1 MKERKLTPKQQAFV
15 IAYLETGNASE
26 AYRRSYDV
34 SRMKDAT
41 INNNASALL
50 KIDEIAESVAEVQK
64 QKIERAVMNRAQMLD
79 LLTDIA
85 TADNNAFSEIQL
97 RNCRHCW
104 GVDFKYRWHSEHE
117 YSRVLAETM
126 DRNDKA
132 QRDWQRNAELGA
144 KGPPPE
150 PAPLPNDEGGYGFR
164 PPHDPN
170 PECPYCLGEGIR
182 EVVFKDTRK
191 LGPKERRL
199 FAGVKMTKDGLE
211 VKTASQEH
219 AREVLRKEFGIGS
232 VQEKSAPAPGAI
244 IGVQTDKASVTI
256 VADPLEAARQYQQ
269 FMKGE

>member
-1 MKERKLTPKQQAFV
+1 MKLTPKQQSFV
-15 IAYLETGNASE
+15 IAYLETGNATE

-34 SRMKDAT
+34 SRMLDRT
-41 INNNASALL
+41 IQQRAYELL
-50 KIDEIAESVAEVQK
+50 KHSEISASVSTVQAKRVESAQ
-64 QKIERAVMNRAQMLD
+64 MNRQTMLN

-117 YSRVLAETM
+117 YSRVLAETI

-132 QRDWQRNAELGA
+132 QRDWQKNAELGA

-150 PAPLPNDEGGYGFR
+150 PEPLPNDEGGYGFR

-232 VQEKSAPAPGAI
+232 VQEKSVPAPGAI
-244 IGVQTDKASVTI
+244 IGVQADKASVTI

>member
-1 MKERKLTPKQQAFV
+1 MKLTPKQQSFV

-26 AYRRSYDV
+26 AYRRSYDC
-34 SRMKDAT
+34 SRMLAT
-41 INNNASALL
+41 TIGKNASELL
-50 KIDEIAESVAEVQK
+50 RNPLIATKVELVQQ
-64 QKIERAVMNRAQMLD
+64 QKVERAVMNRAQMLD

-117 YSRVLAETM
+117 YSRILAETM

-132 QRDWQRNAELGA
+132 QRRWERDRELGA

-150 PAPLPNDEGGYGFR
+150 PEPLPNDEGGYGFR

-244 IGVQTDKASVTI
+244 IGVKGDVTI